1 MANFSAPRQSR
12 GDNGRTEQRY
22 RGDQGSRHDVVLA
35 GPRRFTRSHLT
46 VKKAYTENTLRGSC
60 FKLRLYLTT
69 TGVSHVVQ
77 VHRFS
82 FYTYTRNTVAS
93 PIRNRSSCSLRGRGG
108 FACRMWTC
116 RSRSPP
122 CASACPLAWRRTV
135 QARKTKRRPNSE
147 HLLYG
152 FREVKSMSSTPC
164 VLHNNQQPIPVLQTQ
179 SRTFRF
185 GQVRAT
191 PATPTCPFP
200 TSLPLCTLVR
210 WRELLGDHFS
220 IFSVRRRRCAACSQ
234 SVSSREVDQARL
246 APVARVVDIAQPL
259 VHLRV

>member
-1 MANFSAPRQSR
+1 MTYLVNWIC
-12 GDNGRTEQRY
+12 
-22 RGDQGSRHDVVLA
+22 GSQV
-35 GPRRFTRSHLT
+35 
-46 VKKAYTENTLRGSC
+46 
-60 FKLRLYLTT
+60 RLYLIVYLT
-69 TGVSHVVQ
+69 TGVSHV

-164 VLHNNQQPIPVLQTQ
+164 VLHNQSTTNPCSSDPKPNVPLPVRPSKSHAHL
-179 SRTFRF
+179 SLPD
-185 GQVRAT
+185 V
-191 PATPTCPFP
+191 P
-200 TSLPLCTLVR
+200 TSLHSGPVERTAWRSLLYILRAQTQVCCVLTK
-210 WRELLGDHFS
+210 RELTRRS
-220 IFSVRRRRCAACSQ
+220 SAPRSSCARRRSCTT
-234 SVSSREVDQARL
+234 AR
-246 APVARVVDIAQPL
+246 APTRVGTSERQTY
-259 VHLRV
+259 